1 MEELIQYIRK
11 TFDEPTLKIVNFMER
26 ANLLVSEMKMDQVKD
41 GDRMVNKP
49 SPNIIELA
57 YLRLCDEDPDFSHNM
72 MGEIF
77 LHYLEYILRDSRAN
91 WRVDTNRLNQDLN
104 GKCLYCN
111 IPLKSCPMKVL
122 GYIKKCIRDANL
134 NEPMFFYNL
143 MQTC

>member
-41 GDRMVNKP
+41 GDKMVNKP

-122 GYIKKCIRDANL
+122 GYIKKCIMKGHIL
-134 NEPMFFYNL
+134 SYYIYIYIYI
-143 MQTC
+143 